1 MHALTAD
8 VFFRD
13 PAALSYVQHAET
25 KTLETDDQMMSD
37 RNVTQRSI
45 PHHPFKEICGLRHS
59 KYVDLTTRDSYRG
72 VLSGGYMPRF
82 QV

>member
-1 MHALTAD
+1 MF
-8 VFFRD
+8 FFRD

-37 RNVTQRSI
+37 RNVTQRFQGDLW
-45 PHHPFKEICGLRHS
+45 PHS